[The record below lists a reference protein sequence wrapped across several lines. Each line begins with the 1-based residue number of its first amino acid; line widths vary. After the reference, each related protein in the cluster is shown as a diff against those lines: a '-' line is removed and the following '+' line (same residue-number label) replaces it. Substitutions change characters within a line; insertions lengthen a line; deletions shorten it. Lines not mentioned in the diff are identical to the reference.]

1 MSIIGEG
8 LTWIIKPAA
17 APPAVG
23 LKLYC
28 AAGDAF
34 YNLGGL
40 STVNTETLDIEN
52 FVNANHFC
60 NYITSDE
67 TAFYVAGWTMIYKIV
82 GNSVV
87 DSVDTNDENIGSL
100 DNDSQYV
107 YAAGYT
113 KIYKIDKS
121 TMDIVGSI
129 TVGDEYTVEIKV
141 LVVGDYLYA
150 LLSKYDPNTNQVK
163 KVSLQTFQVVGSCDL
178 LTYETTCLCSDG
190 NFLYVGDEYD
200 SYVEKISLSTFNVVD
215 YCTLSQ
221 SINDVLYDN
230 GYVYALGDSKIF
242 KIDASSMDVV
252 GELQTNLFPG
262 MFLAIG
268 GGYLYAIGRITP

>member
-60 NYITSDE
+60 NYITSDK

-87 DSVDTNDENIGSL
+87 DSVDTNDEDIGSL

-150 LLSKYDPNTNQVK
+150 LLRK
-163 KVSLQTFQVVGSCDL
+163 
-178 LTYETTCLCSDG
+178 
-190 NFLYVGDEYD
+190 
-200 SYVEKISLSTFNVVD
+200 
-215 YCTLSQ
+215 
-221 SINDVLYDN
+221 
-230 GYVYALGDSKIF
+230 
-242 KIDASSMDVV
+242 
-252 GELQTNLFPG
+252 
-262 MFLAIG
+262 
-268 GGYLYAIGRITP
+268 